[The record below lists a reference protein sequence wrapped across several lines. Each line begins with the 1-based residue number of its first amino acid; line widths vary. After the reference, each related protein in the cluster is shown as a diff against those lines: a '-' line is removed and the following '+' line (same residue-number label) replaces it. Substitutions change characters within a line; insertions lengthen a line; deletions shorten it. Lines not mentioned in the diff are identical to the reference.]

1 MSFDTLY
8 TSCDKLETGLTGNL
22 DLIGLL
28 SIAIILISA
37 IIYYFGVRW
46 GETQVEEYNVTSY
59 YFAGILFVVNYIL
72 EPYVIILL
80 LRLLINYASYFSTI
94 EEHALWVI
102 IVGLT
107 IEFVLYF
114 LFQYGTENFRDRRES
129 LDNFVECKKINQ
141 CKWLNYVF
149 LKWLNYVFL
158 RIIRIILSRF
168 VPLVIIFII
177 YIFCKLYVSVGI
189 ILLSFILAFLIFT
202 NFDFCVGYYE
212 VHYRKADLYLKNGE
226 FINGIIL
233 QQGSYVNVLTED
245 GTRLINKDNISTIKM
260 RKNSKELCC
269 DYIVVNKKLTSF
281 LREIW

>member
-1 MSFDTLY
+1 MSFDILY

-46 GETQVEEYNVTSY
+46 GETQVEEYSVTSH

-72 EPYVIILL
+72 GPYVIILL
-80 LRLLINYASYFSTI
+80 LRLLKNYDSYFSTI
-94 EEHALWVI
+94 EEHAFWVI

-107 IEFVLYF
+107 IQFVLYF

-141 CKWLNYVF
+141 RKWLNYV
-149 LKWLNYVFL
+149 LL

-168 VPLVIIFII
+168 VPLVIIFNI
-177 YIFCKLYVSVGI
+177 YIFYKLDVSVGI
-189 ILLSFILAFLIFT
+189 ILLSFILAFLTFT

-212 VHYRKADLYLKNGE
+212 AHYRKANLYLKNRE

-233 QQGSYVNVLTED
+233 KQGSYVNVLTKD

-260 RKNSKELCC
+260 SKNSKELCC
-269 DYIVVNKKLTSF
+269 DYIVVNKKLTYF